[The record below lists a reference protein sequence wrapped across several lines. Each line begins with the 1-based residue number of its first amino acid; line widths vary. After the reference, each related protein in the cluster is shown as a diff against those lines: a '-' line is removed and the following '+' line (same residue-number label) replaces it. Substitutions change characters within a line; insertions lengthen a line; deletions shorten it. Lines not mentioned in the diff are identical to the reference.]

1 MSNAPA
7 PRLSICIPT
16 FNRSALLRSTLT
28 QLGRCLALAGP
39 RGLRD
44 VEIVVLDNC
53 STDDTAAMVEALA
66 RDMPNLRC
74 KRHPSNIGVERNIV
88 LSLKAAI
95 GEWVWPLGD
104 DDILS
109 DRALVDILDA
119 LDGGGASLGLLLL
132 NYGQVGQD
140 GASHLSHRVCDV
152 PAGWEGDLFGENGLH
167 KFGGSFDLLAFIS
180 AIVVRRSLLRFD
192 VDYSACNSYYGHVG
206 IIASSCARQGVK
218 VLGPGTMTQRQN
230 NTRHDADKP
239 QAATVI
245 ITSDTFA
252 GITLM
257 LKTLCEACPA
267 ASNIYLMSS
276 KEGLGEIE
284 NSTVLPVLQWSFNAF
299 ARPYL
304 IGCLEHEGR
313 MQAQDQLLSAFI
325 PHIHPGAAR
334 RAVLKFRNDWL
345 LCRSALGLYSSL
357 KNSL

>member
-1 MSNAPA
+1 MSTAQA

-44 VEIVVLDNC
+44 VEIVVVDNC
-53 STDDTAAMVEALA
+53 STDDTADMVEELA
-66 RDMPNLRC
+66 RTLPNLRC
-74 KRHPSNIGVERNIV
+74 KLNPSNIGVERNIV
-88 LSLKAAI
+88 LALKAAA

-119 LDGGGASLGLLLL
+119 LDGSDAGLGMLLL

-140 GASHLSHRVCDV
+140 GTSHLSHRVCDV
-152 PAGWEGDLFGENGLH
+152 PAGWQGDLFGENGLH

-192 VDYSACNSYYGHVG
+192 IDYSAFNSYYGHVG
-206 IIASSCARQGVK
+206 IIASSCAQHGVK

-230 NTRHDADKP
+230 NTRHDAGRP

-252 GITLM
+252 GIAAM
-257 LKTLCEACPA
+257 LKALCEVCPA
-267 ASNIYLMSS
+267 AGDIYRMSS

-284 NSTVLPVLQWSFNAF
+284 NSTVLPVLHWSFNAF
-299 ARPYL
+299 ARPGL
-304 IGCLEHEGR
+304 IGSLDNEGR
-313 MQAQDQLLSAFI
+313 MQAQEQLLAAVI
-325 PHIHPGAAR
+325 PHVHPGSAR
-334 RAVLKFRNDWL
+334 RAVAKFRADWQA
-345 LCRSALGLYSSL
+345 CRLALGLYTSL